1 MTTWEEL
8 PLTPEHAAWLDA
20 HAITPDVAGSAELRS
35 ITSTDELPAGCR
47 WAGERGVPGVII
59 PWRSPLGAVEEQLHP
74 DNPII
79 VEGEPR
85 PYKYV
90 WPQGRDLI
98 LNQVRAEDGST
109 RVLLVEGTKQP
120 LAAASYAPAGV
131 DVYGMHGCRGWL
143 QDGLP
148 LADLAVVEGRD
159 VIVVMDG
166 DVTTNLEVWDAT
178 EKLGKAA
185 KVEGAST
192 VRFVIL
198 PTAGKAGLDDLLA
211 RTDPGRRGKLLEN
224 LLRESV
230 VKLPGKPRAKKRD
243 SAARVVEPA
252 GDRPQITVNRD
263 RLLVINDLTRALLAR
278 WDAREMF
285 NYGDT
290 LAMLGTNEKTSF
302 PEMRPIT
309 RGTFLDVI
317 ARTAACVTVG
327 KEDEVVYGWPDGQSI
342 DATLSRHRLFTPLH
356 RLARAPFVRPDGS
369 ICQVDGYDPAT
380 KTLIILDPDLGELV
394 VPDEP
399 TDEEVSF
406 ARKLLLDDWLGDMP
420 FASEADRAN
429 ALALVLTPFV
439 RGHLD
444 VVPLAVVDGLQMG
457 VGKNLFADV
466 VHILATGSAAVP
478 LPFSD
483 EDEEVRKLITS
494 AFRGG
499 ADLFVF
505 DEAHAIDSAQLA
517 RALTAA
523 TYTDRQLGVSHTLEF
538 PNQVT
543 WISLGNRVRVEGDV
557 VRRVYRIA
565 LHTTGPNPQDR
576 PATTFRHPDL
586 RGWTRAHRGALLV
599 AALTLVRAWF
609 ASGQPVASKGVTFG
623 SFEHW
628 DRIVGGI
635 VERAGVPGFLTNLQ
649 EWRSESNFAAQY
661 WTRHLGWLRETFGAE
676 PFTCSEVRSKLIADR
691 DGGEPPPD
699 MTDVGTDHRAYTRK
713 LGQAYA
719 RMADRYF
726 GSFQLVKSGTM
737 HNNVGAWRVVSPD
750 DLLGPDV
757 TGTSDVD
764 PDKPVNR
771 PGAGNDGNGPDVTGV
786 PDMPADFGDTG
797 GNGGN
802 PYPTR
807 REKNACPPDAPGH
820 TRVRGGQSRSIPPV
834 TPLSPNL
841 EHSDDSGTSTLANQ
855 EQSDDEN
862 PANQK
867 QPVVSGTEQLAFPA
881 EAFGPGSEPGS
892 SAAAIREWFGSS
904 REESDTLDKPAPDY
918 PRIDLA
924 SLVVEGE
931 VELPDGVIV
940 FDIESDGERLWP
952 IRPDF
957 IRIVGWQAGR
967 IIRVTSDAAEVVEL
981 LRTAKLIIGHNIMSF
996 DLVAFALHHGI
1007 DLHELAAEGRVIDTM
1022 LTEVLINPP
1031 EARTKQGMIL
1041 RQYSLDALGLAKF
1054 GVGKTDDLKA
1064 LAKRF
1069 GGFGSIPLDSEE
1081 YARYCAGDVGL
1092 TARVAASQKRNG
1104 YVKREHRIA
1113 AIAAQIRLNGFR
1125 VDLPL
1130 LAERVQAGRD
1140 RRAELIER
1148 LVQRYGLPLVD
1159 EKGRSYKSPHATKL
1173 GKLAIE
1179 KAFSDLGVELERT
1192 PKGDEPA
1199 LGKDAIAAVIEQH
1212 ADEPA
1217 VVDLAETVGSLNGIR
1232 SVYETVERC
1241 RVGDRVH
1248 PDITMF
1254 QSSGRW
1260 SITEPGLTV
1269 MGKRGGKYVE
1279 REIFIPE
1286 EGHVIIAADLAQ
1298 VDARAV
1304 AAWCQD
1310 PAYMS
1315 LFDPGRDSHTEIAVA
1330 VWGDPGRRDEA
1341 KILGHGW
1348 NYGMG
1353 LARLA
1358 DMVGSYDVAVEFDH
1372 SMKQRFPGL
1381 VAWKRETAERAD
1393 SGQLLDNGFGRLL
1406 RTTPGFGWTQG
1417 PALLG
1422 QSAARDIMMEGLLRL
1437 PAELRPYLRAVVHDE
1452 IVLSI
1457 PADQADEIEAAVL
1470 AAMSFDWA
1478 PRAGYTPIHIE
1489 AGVGKRGRNWG
1500 EVYAK

>member
-1 MTTWEEL
+1 MSDWEGL
-8 PLTPEHAAWLDA
+8 PLGPDHVAWLEA
-20 HAITPDVAGSAELRS
+20 HAITSDVARAAGLYS
-35 ITSTDELPAGCR
+35 ITSVDELPDGTR
-47 WAGERGVPGVII
+47 WAGERGIPGVVI
-59 PWRSPLGAVEEQLHP
+59 PWRSPLGRVELQLHP
-74 DNPII
+74 DSPIE
-79 VEGEPR
+79 VEGQPR

-90 WPQGRDLI
+90 WPQKRDLI
-98 LNQVRAEDGST
+98 LNQVRAAEGST
-109 RVLLVEGTKQP
+109 RVLLIEGTKQP
-120 LAAASYAPAGV
+120 LAAAGYCPIGT

-148 LADLAVVEGRD
+148 IPDLVVVEDRD
-159 VIVVMDG
+159 VVVIMDG
-166 DVTTNLEVWDAT
+166 DVATNLDVWDAA

-185 KVEGAST
+185 KAEGAKT

-211 RTDPGRRGKLLEN
+211 RTDPARRARLVDN
-224 LLRESV
+224 LLAESV
-230 VKLPGKPRAKKRD
+230 AKLPGKPKAKKRGD
-243 SAARVVEPA
+243 SPAARIPA
-252 GDRPQITVNRD
+252 SSDRPQIVVNRD
-263 RLLVINDLTRALLAR
+263 RLAVINDLTRALLDR
-278 WDAREMF
+278 WDARQMF
-285 NYGDT
+285 NYGDI
-290 LAMLGTNEKTSF
+290 LAMLGTNERTGF
-302 PEMRPIT
+302 PEMKPIT
-309 RGTFLDVI
+309 KGLFLDVI
-317 ARTAACVTVG
+317 QQTAVTVNEG
-327 KEDEVVYGWPDGQSI
+327 KEGEIVYGWPDSQTI
-342 DATLSRHRLFTPLH
+342 EATLSRHRKFTPLH
-356 RLARAPFVRPDGS
+356 RISRAPFVRPDGS
-369 ICQVDGYDPAT
+369 ICQTNGYDSAT
-380 KTLIILDPDLGELV
+380 KTLVMMDEGLVDLV
-394 VPDEP
+394 VPSDP
-399 TDEEVSF
+399 TDEEVAF
-406 ARKLLLDDWLGDMP
+406 ARKLLLDEWLGDMP
-420 FASEADRAN
+420 FASDADRAN

-439 RGHLD
+439 RGHVD

-466 VHILATGSAAVP
+466 VHILATGSASKP
-478 LPFSD
+478 LAFSQ

-499 ADLFVF
+499 ADIFVF

-517 RALTAA
+517 RALTSI
-523 TYTDRQLGVSHTLEF
+523 TYTDRQLGVSHMLEF

-543 WISLGNRVRVEGDV
+543 WMSLGNRVRVEGDV
-557 VRRVYRIA
+557 IRRVYRIA
-565 LHTTGPNPQDR
+565 LHTTAPNPQDR
-576 PATTFRHPDL
+576 PETSFRHPNL
-586 RGWTRAHRGALLV
+586 RGWTRANRGALLT

-609 ASGQPVASKGVTFG
+609 ASGTPTASKGVTFG
-623 SFEHW
+623 SFELW

-649 EWRSESNFAAQY
+649 EWRSESNFALQY
-661 WTRHLGWLRETFGAE
+661 WTRHLGWLRDSFGRE
-676 PFTCSEVRSKLIADR
+676 SFTCSDVRSKLVTDR
-691 DGGEPPPD
+691 EAEPPPD
-699 MTDVGTDHRAYTRK
+699 MTDLNPADPRAYTRK

-737 HNNVGAWRVVSPD
+737 HGNVSAWRVVTPD
-750 DLLGPDV
+750 DLLGPDTAV
-757 TGTSDVD
+757 EPDINPSDQVR
-764 PDKPVNR
+764 PDSPFDD
-771 PGAGNDGNGPDVTGV
+771 GNDPDVTHASDI
-786 PDMPADFGDTG
+786 PGDSEEPG

-802 PYPTR
+802 PIPTHD
-807 REKNACPPDAPGH
+807 EKNVCPSDALDDTHVSRKGEGSSVPSDPPDPLNREHLADTGTS
-820 TRVRGGQSRSIPPV
+820 TRA
-834 TPLSPNL
+834 NL
-841 EHSDDSGTSTLANQ
+841 EHPDSDEAANRKQSVTSG
-855 EQSDDEN
+855 
-862 PANQK
+862 
-867 QPVVSGTEQLAFPA
+867 QLAAFEL
-881 EAFGPGSEPGS
+881 EAT
-892 SAAAIREWFGSS
+892 
-904 REESDTLDKPAPDY
+904 REESDTLDYA
-918 PRIDLA
+918 RIDLSA
-924 SLVVEGE
+924 LVVEGE
-931 VELPDGVIV
+931 VELPEGVVV

-952 IRPDF
+952 VRPDF

-967 IIRVTSDAAEVVEL
+967 VIRVTADSAEVAEI
-981 LRTAKLIIGHNIMSF
+981 LRSARLIVGHNIMGF
-996 DLVAFALHHGI
+996 DLLAFALHHGV
-1007 DLHELAAEGRVIDTM
+1007 DLHELAAEGRIIDTM
-1022 LTEVLINPP
+1022 LTEILIDPP
-1031 EARTKQGMIL
+1031 AARTKQGQIMKE
-1041 RQYSLDALGLAKF
+1041 YSLDALGLRKF
-1054 GVGKTDDLKA
+1054 GVGKTDDLRK
-1064 LAKRF
+1064 LAARF

-1113 AIAAQIRLNGFR
+1113 AIAAQIRMNGFR

-1159 EKGRSYKSPHATKL
+1159 ARGKPYKSPHATKL
-1173 GKLAIE
+1173 GKIAIE
-1179 KAFSDLGVELERT
+1179 KAFSDLGVELDRT

-1199 LGKDAIAAVIEQH
+1199 LGKDSIAE
-1212 ADEPA
+1212 
-1217 VVDLAETVGSLNGIR
+1217 VVEKFSDRPEVLDLAETVGSLNGIR

-1286 EGHVIIAADLAQ
+1286 EGHVIIAADLSQ

-1310 PAYMS
+1310 PAYMA
-1315 LFDPGRDSHTEIAVA
+1315 LFEPGRDSHTEIALA
-1330 VWGDPGRRDEA
+1330 VWGDASRRDEA

-1353 LARLA
+1353 LDRLA
-1358 DMVGSYDVAVEFDH
+1358 DMVGSYDVAIEFNS
-1372 SMKQRFPGL
+1372 SMKNRFPGL

-1393 SGQLLDNGFGRLL
+1393 SGELLDNGFGRLL
-1406 RTTPGFGWTQG
+1406 RTTPGQGWTQG

-1422 QSAARDIMMEGLLRL
+1422 QSAARDILMKGLLRL

-1457 PADQADEIEAAVL
+1457 PVDQADEIEAAVL
-1470 AAMSFDWA
+1470 DALSFEWA
-1478 PRAGYTPIHIE
+1478 PRPDYKPIRIE
-1489 AGVGKRGRNWG
+1489 AGLGKRGDSWG
-1500 EVYAK
+1500 AVYAK